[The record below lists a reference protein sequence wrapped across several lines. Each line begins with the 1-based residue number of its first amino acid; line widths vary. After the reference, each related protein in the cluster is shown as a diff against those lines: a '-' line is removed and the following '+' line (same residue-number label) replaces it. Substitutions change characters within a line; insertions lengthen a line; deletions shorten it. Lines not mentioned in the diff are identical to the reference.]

1 MNKFIKDSLL
11 NGKLILF
18 IGAGASATSKTKDG
32 AFIPMSGALAELLCQ
47 KAGMNYG
54 NEGLS
59 MVYNAVKKTLGES
72 QLQDILES
80 KFKFCRYSEEYELLT
95 ALPLKRIYTLNIDDC
110 LENAFRHQKRNI
122 DVKNRNDRI
131 VEYDYEKSIT
141 TLVKLNGDINT
152 PSLGYIFSPQEYAQ
166 NTLSNNNWYEEL
178 AQDMHNYTFVFIG
191 TKLNEPLLE
200 YHLQKFKNDN
210 GVTTSTKGY
219 VITPS
224 ASDIEKTALLNTNL
238 EHVCGTLKDFV
249 EYFYKEFDDNIPTHS
264 DILKNIKPY
273 IIDNNGKLD
282 VVSKIEPI
290 TLDKIS
296 KIERKQRK
304 VVKVE
309 NFYKGFKPTWED
321 VVYDIPVLLRK
332 TLNFIERNNNNF
344 NNAKKL
350 FAILGNA
357 GSGKSTAL
365 KQIALQVMKNSN
377 TPVYFVHN
385 DYDNLFDIVK
395 YLDSIN
401 NSSYIIFIDR
411 ILNNKYYEISEILSS
426 GEKVSFVITENTVL
440 WEGKAKSILNDFL
453 QDCVDMSHIEKEDV
467 NIILSHLQKYGSWT
481 RLAKMDETQ
490 RYNELWVRAKKQLL
504 IGLLEATSGI
514 GYDEII
520 QKDFESFSE
529 TNERNLLL
537 LASIPALEN
546 LTANEK
552 TLIKAMSYLN
562 KSFSGSIKSV
572 ADNLQGV
579 LLYNDGLV
587 STRHRV
593 YSSKIF
599 KQIDDKEKY
608 KILESYIMAFC
619 YYQFPIVVNISKK
632 EAEIYK
638 HLSNF
643 KFLHRFFNQ
652 NKGII
657 LRLYKFFEKYL
668 EQDGLFLAQYG
679 LALRKFNKHLEA
691 YEKLRLAKIAYPE
704 SPHIEHSL
712 AQQMLILA
720 SVNWSH
726 KFNREELFENA
737 KEILLRISN
746 LSIGD
751 FKSDRYPIVAL
762 SKGHINFL
770 VYKKDFSEAKRIA
783 AKYFN
788 DIQKLPDYNTN
799 QYLKGLAESL
809 IYFSTQGKWKNTK
822 S

>member
-1 MNKFIKDSLL
+1 MNQFIKDSLL

-18 IGAGASATSKTKDG
+18 IGAGASATSKTEDG
-32 AFIPMSGALAELLCQ
+32 SSIPMAGALAELLCQ
-47 KAGMNYG
+47 KAGMNYN

-59 MVYNAVKKTLGES
+59 AVYNAVKNKLGES

-80 KFKFCRYSEEYELLT
+80 QFKFCRYSEEYKLLT
-95 ALPLKRIYTLNIDDC
+95 ALPFKRIYTLNIDDC
-110 LENAFRHQKRNI
+110 LERAFHHQRKNVDI
-122 DVKNRNDRI
+122 KNRNDRI
-131 VEYDYEKSIT
+131 VEYDYEKEIT
-141 TLVKLNGDINT
+141 TLVKLNGNINT

-178 AQDMHNYTFVFIG
+178 VQDMHNYTFVFIG

-210 GVTTSTKGY
+210 GQTTSSRGF

-224 ASDIEKTALLNTNL
+224 ASEIEKIALANTNL
-238 EHVCGTLKDFV
+238 EHINGSLKDFV
-249 EYFYKEFDDNIPTHS
+249 QYFYKEFNNNIPTHS

-273 IIDNNGKLD
+273 IIDNDGKLD
-282 VVSKIEPI
+282 IVSKIEPI

-296 KIERKQRK
+296 KITRKPRK
-304 VVKVE
+304 NVQVE

-321 VVYDIPVLLRK
+321 ITYNIPVLLKK
-332 TLNFIERNNNNF
+332 TAKFLERNENQF
-344 NNAKKL
+344 DQSQKL

-365 KQIALQVMKNSN
+365 KQIALQIIKSSN
-377 TPVYFVHN
+377 IPVYFIHN
-385 DYDNLFDIVK
+385 DYDNLFEIVK

-401 NSSYIIFIDR
+401 NLSYIVFIDR
-411 ILNNKYYEISEILSS
+411 ILNNKYYEISEVLSNNK
-426 GEKVSFVITENTVL
+426 KVSFIITENTVL
-440 WEGKAKSILNDFL
+440 WEKKAKPVLDNFL
-453 QDCVDMSHIEKEDV
+453 QDYVDMSHIEKDDV

-481 RLAKMDETQ
+481 RLAKMSEKE
-490 RYNELWVRAKKQLL
+490 RYNELWGRAKKQLL

-514 GYDEII
+514 GYNEII
-520 QKDFESFSE
+520 QKDFESISE

-552 TLIKAMSYLN
+552 TLIKAISYLN
-562 KSFSGSIKSV
+562 KSFSGNIKGL

-579 LLYNDGLV
+579 LLYNNGLV

-608 KILESYIMAFC
+608 RILESYIMAFC
-619 YYQFPIVVNISKK
+619 HYQFPIVINISKK

-643 KFLHRFFNQ
+643 KFLYRFFNK
-652 NKGII
+652 NKRII

-679 LALRKFNKHLEA
+679 LALRKFNQHLDA
-691 YEKLRLAKIAYPE
+691 YEKLRLAKMAYPE
-704 SPHIEHSL
+704 SLHIEHSL

-720 SVNWSH
+720 SVNWNH
-726 KFNREELFENA
+726 KFNREELFESA
-737 KEILLRISN
+737 KEILLRISQ

-751 FKSDRYPIVAL
+751 FRDDRYPIVAL

-770 VYKKDFSEAKRIA
+770 IYKKDFNEAKNMA
-783 AKYFN
+783 TKYFN
-788 DIQKLPDYNTN
+788 EIQRLPDYSTN
-799 QYLKGLAESL
+799 QYLKTISESL
-809 IYFSTQGKWKNTK
+809 MYFSIYGRWKSK
-822 S
+822 QY